1 VTEWQ
6 SPPTAVDA
14 SGHART
20 VCRRPHM
27 LRRWQPAPQLG
38 FGMKRPVL
46 ADYAWTRTS
55 YRLVIDTGH
64 NEGTSLRENAG
75 YDEKC

>member
-1 VTEWQ
+1 
-6 SPPTAVDA
+6 
-14 SGHART
+14 
-20 VCRRPHM
+20 M